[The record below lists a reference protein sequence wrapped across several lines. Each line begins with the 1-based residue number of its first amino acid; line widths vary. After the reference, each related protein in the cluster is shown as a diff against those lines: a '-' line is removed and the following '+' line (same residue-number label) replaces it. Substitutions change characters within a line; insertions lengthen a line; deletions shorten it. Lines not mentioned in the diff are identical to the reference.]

1 MYSLRT
7 GFNRPFFFVMKL
19 STDLTNPSTRMNVIC
34 GVCKPYFIFVKQH
47 FIPIIRAVKRLSNR
61 HTTMSTMKY
70 CDGCAF
76 LNLKQ
81 CVPSMLL
88 LDGRCSIAHQCS
100 QRHFPPSLKLNSPS
114 RENCL
119 PSPPTYVPVPDL
131 SIARHIF
138 SGLRCVQPQKLKKM
152 IDNMSTIHVWGL

>member
-100 QRHFPPSLKLNSPS
+100 QRHFPLSLKLNSPS

-119 PSPPTYVPVPDL
+119 PSPPTYVPVHCT
-131 SIARHIF
+131 SHF
-138 SGLRCVQPQKLKKM
+138 FGS
-152 IDNMSTIHVWGL
+152 